1 MGEIG
6 FDYMDRMQCQLE
18 MTMAITWVVRNTSPK
33 MLTPPPLSVGGEAW
47 VILQPRTPMK
57 RLFKHKSPLKM
68 NVEGHS
74 AQGVVQVRWL
84 GWKHGHELTKK
95 YEIKKKTSFHENTRK

>member
-1 MGEIG
+1 
-6 FDYMDRMQCQLE
+6 
-18 MTMAITWVVRNTSPK
+18 

-84 GWKHGHELTKK
+84 QVGVL
-95 YEIKKKTSFHENTRK
+95 YICLFFYTSRCILAFH